1 MKVLIVGGVAGG
13 MSAATRLRRLKEDAE
28 IIIFEQGPHVSYANC
43 GLPYHI
49 GEVIEAE
56 ENLLLQTPESLH
68 ARFNLDVRVNNRVTK
83 IDRENKQV
91 TVANLKDNTEYQEN
105 YDQLVLS
112 TGAKPRIVPIP
123 GLERAL
129 VLRDVQDA
137 VKIKAMVDTK
147 QIKSAAIIGA
157 GFIGVE
163 LAENLRH
170 RGIKTTIV
178 EFRDHILPQFD
189 PEMIEPMQKVLT
201 ENGIELA
208 LSAETEA
215 VNESTL
221 TLKDGR
227 VIDADLVVAAI
238 GVVADHKLAV
248 DAGLE
253 IGSAGGIVVDDQMRT
268 SDENIFAVGDAAQK
282 LSALTG
288 QEQMIWLANL
298 ANRHGRLV
306 ADVIAGETVAA
317 RPSIGTGIIGAF
329 GIAAAL
335 TGLTESLAQRMNIAH
350 KVIHLHP
357 SSHAGY
363 YPGAESVSLKILFDP
378 ESGKLLG
385 AQGIGRDGID
395 KRIDVIAT
403 AIYAGLKIDDLMNL
417 ELSYA
422 PAFGSAKDAVN
433 QAGYVG
439 NNIFTGK
446 TESVQ
451 FGDLTEKMSE
461 GALLV
466 DVRSESEHVG
476 GSIPGSV
483 LIPIDTLR
491 ENLDQLA
498 GKEIIVHCGVGQR
511 GHTAVQLLK
520 GHGINAKNLDGGYT
534 TWKQGMDARDRA
546 ANS

>member
-28 IIIFEQGPHVSYANC
+28 IVIFEQGPHVSYANC

-56 ENLLLQTPESLH
+56 ESLLLQTPESLH

-91 TVANLKDNTEYQEN
+91 TVANLIDNTEYQES

-112 TGAKPRIVPIP
+112 TGAKPRMVPIP

-137 VKIKAMVDTK
+137 VKIKALVDTK

-178 EFRDHILPQFD
+178 EFRDNILPQFD

-201 ENGIELA
+201 ENSIALA

-215 VNESTL
+215 VHESTL

-253 IGSAGGIVVDDQMRT
+253 IGSAGGIVIDDQMRT

-317 RPSIGTGIIGAF
+317 RSSIGTGIIGAF

-335 TGLTESLAQRMNIAH
+335 TGLTESLAKRMNIAH
-350 KVIHLHP
+350 RIIHLHP

-451 FGDLTEKMSE
+451 FGDLAEKMSE

-546 ANS
+546 AKS